1 MLERLDQ
8 DLWTAAAPFRV
19 GGLELGVRVTALRLA
34 DGGLFLHSPI
44 HYTEELRAAL
54 EPLGPVRFLAAP
66 NKVHHLHLAGW
77 KLAFPEAK
85 LWGPVG
91 LPDKR
96 KDLRFDGVLV
106 DRPEPAWADRIDQ
119 LQFYGAPHTN
129 EVVFLHRPTR
139 TLLLTDLAFNIR
151 GPVNRLT
158 RAYLRIGGCHGRLAT
173 TLIMRLV
180 VRDKKAARE
189 SLERICQWDFDRIVV
204 CHGDVLEHG
213 GPGALR
219 EAFAWL

>member
-1 MLERLDQ
+1 MLERLDR
-8 DLWTAAAPFRV
+8 DLWTAAAPFGV
-19 GGLELGVRVTALRLA
+19 GGLQLGVRMTAIRLSG
-34 DGGLFLHSPI
+34 GGLFLHSPI

-54 EPLGPVRFLAAP
+54 EPLGPVRFLVAP
-66 NKVHHLHLAGW
+66 NKVHHLYLGEW

-96 KDLRFDGVLV
+96 KDLRFDGVLI
-106 DRPEPAWADRIDQ
+106 DRPDAAWADRIDQ
-119 LQFYGAPHTN
+119 LQLYGAPHTS
-129 EVVFLHRPTR
+129 EVVFLHKPSR
-139 TLLLTDLAFNIR
+139 TLILTDLAFNIR
-151 GPVNRLT
+151 GPVNWLT
-158 RAYLRIGGCHGRLAT
+158 RAYLRIGSCYGRLAT
-173 TLIMRLV
+173 TLIMRMV
-180 VRDKKAARE
+180 IRDKKAARE

-219 EAFAWL
+219 EALAWL